1 MRRISS
7 LHNTDEKL
15 QKLYEKYAE
24 NLSELLKEVDVSW
37 ENVLDNH
44 WDSQSIQTFHRVAH
58 KIAGS
63 SASFGFKKI
72 NSAVT
77 KLEEVLEEI
86 LDHPVGATSEYQEKL
101 EMNLD
106 QLKDAFKVD
115 QQLQMPELRTRY
127 EEESIRQARSDQLL
141 YLVEDDPIQAEEIA
155 EQIGYFGY
163 TVKIFTELPNLIAVV
178 KETPPRAILM
188 DVIFPEGMTAGPD
201 TTAKL
206 MKELEVPVPVIFL
219 SQSNSMTSRLQ
230 AVRAGGEAYFT
241 KPVDFGILIDE
252 LDQLT
257 VHEEADTYRVL
268 LVDDSPILA
277 QATAKQLENFG
288 MQVKI
293 VHDHLKIIRELD
305 DFKPNMILL
314 DVFMADCNG
323 LELAKVI
330 RQLEKFVIT
339 PIIYLSSEDER
350 DKQLDAMI
358 EDADDFVPK
367 SIRPDRLKNIM
378 QSRMDRYR
386 QLEALMVRDSL
397 TGLYNH
403 TMIKERLDQELSRA
417 SRQKTQ
423 LSFVMLD
430 LDYFK
435 SVNDMYGHVTGDRV
449 LKSLA
454 RFLSQRFRKTDIIG
468 RYGGE
473 EFAVILPDT
482 TLQSAVNLMNDIRES
497 FGKVFHRGGSRDFM
511 VTFSC
516 GVASYPACENPAL
529 LIEAADQAMYTA
541 KNSGRNRVVA
551 ASEKDR

>member
-1 MRRISS
+1 MK
-7 LHNTDEKL
+7 NTDEKL
-15 QKLYEKYAE
+15 RKLYEKYAD
-24 NLSELLKEVDVSW
+24 NLSELLKEVEVSW

-44 WDSQSIQTFHRVAH
+44 WDSQSIKSFQQVAH

-72 NSAVT
+72 NSAVK
-77 KLEEVLEEI
+77 KLEDILEEI
-86 LDHPVGATSEYQEKL
+86 LDHPIGATSEYQEKL
-101 EMNLD
+101 EMHLD
-106 QLKDAFKVD
+106 LLKDAFKVD
-115 QQLQMPELRTRY
+115 RQLQMPELRTRY
-127 EEESIRQARSDQLL
+127 EEESIRQARSDQLI

-155 EQIGYFGY
+155 EQIGHFGY
-163 TVKIFTELPNLIAVV
+163 TVKVFTELPKLIAVV
-178 KETPPRAILM
+178 KETLPRVILM

-201 TTAKL
+201 ATAKL
-206 MKELEVPVPVIFL
+206 KKELDVPIPVIFL
-219 SQSNSMTSRLQ
+219 SESNSITSRLQ

-252 LDQLT
+252 LDKLT
-257 VHEEADTYRVL
+257 VQEEADIYRVL
-268 LVDDSPILA
+268 LVDDSPSQA

-288 MQVKI
+288 MHVKI
-293 VHDHLKIIRELD
+293 VHDHLEIMNELD

-314 DVFMADCNG
+314 DLYMTDCNG

-358 EDADDFVPK
+358 EDADDFIPK
-367 SIRPDRLKNIM
+367 SIKPGRFRNIL

-430 LDYFK
+430 IDHFK
-435 SVNDMYGHVTGDRV
+435 SVNDTYGHVSGDRV

-473 EFAVILPDT
+473 EFAVVLPDT
-482 TLQSAVNLMNDIRES
+482 TLQLAVNLMNDLREG
-497 FGKVFHRGGSRDFM
+497 FAKVFHRGGRKDFM

-529 LIEAADQAMYTA
+529 LIEAADQALYTA
-541 KNSGRNRVVA
+541 KNSGRNRVFA
-551 ASEKDR
+551 ASEKG